1 MLSLDSFNQP
11 VNVECIGK
19 CNKKEREEITED
31 SICRKAKSGFDSL
44 PVRCVGEWATTK
56 IHFLTRYLDIFAKG
70 MADKWQGN
78 INYIEICSGPGIC
91 IDRSNRRELLGT
103 ALSIAQLP
111 SFNKLFKAVFI
122 DYDENVVDTLNS
134 RFDLYGKQDK
144 AVAITGDYNHPDEL
158 LELIR
163 NQISPKGLSLIFFD
177 PTDCSVP
184 FETIATLKK
193 GLHDCDLIINVFYG
207 LDPRRWLSL
216 AYDKPDGSVYRKY
229 CRFLGSDT
237 FLNDPDIQRLHQASM
252 HGEVHK
258 QFIDFYKQQLRTIGF
273 IHFAHEPIRKY
284 YDMLFASAHEKG
296 IEFWTKVTKIEDTGQ
311 KRLF

>member
-11 VNVECIGK
+11 VNKVCIGN
-19 CNKKEREEITED
+19 CNKKIREEITED
-31 SICRKAKSGFDSL
+31 SICKYTRSGFDTF

-56 IHFLTRYLDIFAKG
+56 IHFLTRYLDIFARG

-91 IDRSNRRELLGT
+91 IDRSTRKEILGT

-111 SFNKLFKAVFI
+111 SFTKLFRAVFI
-122 DYDENVVDTLNS
+122 DYDQNVVDTLNS
-134 RFDLYGKQDK
+134 RFELFGKTEK
-144 AVAITGDYNHPDEL
+144 AIACHGDYTKPEEL
-158 LELIR
+158 LESIKHH
-163 NQISPKGLSLIFFD
+163 ISPKGLSLIFFD

-184 FETIATLKK
+184 FETIATLKR
-193 GLHDCDLIINVFYG
+193 GLKDCDLIINVFYG
-207 LDPRRWLSL
+207 LDPRRWLGL
-216 AYDKPDGSVYRKY
+216 AYDNPDGSIYQKY
-229 CRFLGSDT
+229 CRFLGTED
-237 FLNDPDIQRLHQASM
+237 FLNNADIRLLHQAAN
-252 HGEVHK
+252 HAEVHK
-258 QFIDFYKQQLRTIGF
+258 RFMDCYKQQLQSIGF